1 MTQRVL
7 WGQNFVD
14 YICLDWFWG
23 SLFTRLLLVC
33 RNAIADFLSRVS
45 LRQVH
50 TGEHVGCRRKRG
62 SWTGSLQSFILSQEV
77 ELILSPLCTF
87 PDRGE
92 LACRECSDP
101 GTQDRACLPG
111 VLTEA
116 NRHTEGTSSNQRQL
130 EHLTPEITRWQ
141 KANIRILPTET
152 KNTWHHQKPVIP
164 PQQTLDNRKKHI
176 SWCW

>member
-1 MTQRVL
+1 MTIYACI
-7 WGQNFVD
+7 D
-14 YICLDWFWG
+14 FWA
-23 SLFTRLLLVC
+23 LFLLGYLLLVC
-33 RNAIADFLSRVS
+33 RNAIANFLSRVS
-45 LRQVH
+45 LRRVH

-62 SWTGSLQSFILSQEV
+62 SWTGSLQSFFLSQEV
-77 ELILSPLCTF
+77 GLILSPLCTF
-87 PDRGE
+87 PDIGE

-141 KANIRILPTET
+141 KANVRILLTET
-152 KNTWHHQKPVIP
+152 KTTHHHQNAALPPHPVLGTP
-164 PQQTLDNRKKHI
+164 THLKN
-176 SWCW
+176 